1 MVAPV
6 AVREQATQRAHRGDE
21 QDCDDEVN
29 GFSCESE
36 VVRHGVHALA
46 LS

>member
-21 QDCDDEVN
+21 QDCDDEQDC
-29 GFSCESE
+29 GDESDC
-36 VVRHGVHALA
+36 L
-46 LS
+46 